1 MEIGKHCK
9 LGIYFAEGKPD
20 EQHTEPEDFYP
31 SLSLCTGTVSSEDD
45 SPLCLQLWV
54 ENFPLRSCF
63 PPGVLNYFHPLVEG
77 SCSFVP
83 SILRCKW

>member
-1 MEIGKHCK
+1 MEIGKHYK

-45 SPLCLQLWV
+45 SSLCLQLWV
-54 ENFPLRSCF
+54 VNFQVRSYF
-63 PPGVLNYFHPLVEG
+63 PPGMLNYFHPLVEG
-77 SCSFVP
+77 SCSFVL
-83 SILRCKW
+83 SILRSKG